1 MNVEESPASEIVS
14 WYAGRTTYRRN
25 FVDEGIQ
32 KVCFE
37 ERIVIVR
44 AQTFEEADE
53 KIWAEAKSYAASQ
66 IELEYELLPTSAIYT
81 TSEATLAEGSEVWS
95 VIREESLDPFVYEEH
110 HNAKELDSFS
120 VMHVVHTDTEAALKA
135 RYSK

>member
-1 MNVEESPASEIVS
+1 M
-14 WYAGRTTYRRN
+14 
-25 FVDEGIQ
+25 
-32 KVCFE
+32 
-37 ERIVIVR
+37 IVR